1 MLKPLS
7 ESKIAI
13 IGLGYVG
20 LPLAVEFAKKY
31 PVIGFD
37 INKQRVVDLNRCIDN
52 TMEVDSNELEKVLQ
66 KSWEG
71 EQGLYFTSSI
81 VALEDAN
88 IYIYRYCSHSNR

>member
-88 IYIYRYCSHSNR
+88 IYISLLFPLQ